1 MENLL
6 NVSFVQLG
14 LSRVQVVNCYFG
26 LSFGILFGLSS
37 GISFGIF
44 VPLAFSFA
52 QFSST
57 HFLFWLSLRRRILS
71 FFKKTKMIDQD
82 ESPAELKKECFPN
95 IKKILRSPKKENY
108 KTVLF
113 SEWF

>member
-37 GISFGIF
+37 GISSGIF

-52 QFSST
+52 QFSSS
-57 HFLFWLSLRRRILS
+57 HFLFWFFLWQTDSL
-71 FFKKTKMIDQD
+71 
-82 ESPAELKKECFPN
+82 
-95 IKKILRSPKKENY
+95 ILR
-108 KTVLF
+108 
-113 SEWF
+113 

>member
-1 MENLL
+1 ML

-14 LSRVQVVNCYFG
+14 LSCVQVVNFYFG
-26 LSFGILFGLSS
+26 LIFGILFGLSS

-57 HFLFWLSLRRRILS
+57 HFLFWFSLRRRILS
-71 FFKKTKMIDQD
+71 FFAPQKCIINMHFKT
-82 ESPAELKKECFPN
+82 AF
-95 IKKILRSPKKENY
+95 
-108 KTVLF
+108 
-113 SEWF
+113 

>member
-52 QFSST
+52 QISFS
-57 HFLFWLSLRRRILS
+57 LFFVFWFSLGRRIPS
-71 FFKKTKMIDQD
+71 FFAQKKLNVEMIR
-82 ESPAELKKECFPN
+82 FPF
-95 IKKILRSPKKENY
+95 IG
-108 KTVLF
+108 
-113 SEWF
+113 